1 MHFMALKK
9 KEIEE
14 YKKRLEELKFQL
26 SKSIRGVSEDVKSPD
41 EQKGYSQHQA
51 DEGTDDFGRT
61 ISLEVSSKEMDIIK
75 QINRALAKIEEGTY
89 GKCDISGDEIP
100 VKRLDAIPYATMTVA
115 SQAKLEQG
123 LI

>member
-1 MHFMALKK
+1 MALKK

-14 YKKRLEELKFQL
+14 YKKRLEELKSQL
-26 SKSIRGVSEDVKSPD
+26 SKSVRGVSEDVKSPD

-61 ISLEVSSKEMDIIK
+61 ISLEVTAKEMNIIK
-75 QINRALAKIEEGTY
+75 QIDRALAKIEDGTY
-89 GKCDISGDEIP
+89 GKCDISGDDIP

-115 SQAKLEQG
+115 SQEKLEQG